1 MQASGVGRRQVWK
14 KLWKLQVPGKIKIF
28 GWRTL
33 HGLIPG
39 RAILANRHIGN
50 IGSFPMC
57 LNGAEDIKH
66 ILFVC
71 DRAKEVWRALGI
83 WESIAQ
89 LLAVERSGSVVL
101 EEVIRK
107 GEQI

>member
-28 GWRTL
+28 GWRAL

-50 IGSFPMC
+50 TG
-57 LNGAEDIKH
+57 GA
-66 ILFVC
+66 
-71 DRAKEVWRALGI
+71 ALY
-83 WESIAQ
+83 
-89 LLAVERSGSVVL
+89 V
-101 EEVIRK
+101 
-107 GEQI
+107 